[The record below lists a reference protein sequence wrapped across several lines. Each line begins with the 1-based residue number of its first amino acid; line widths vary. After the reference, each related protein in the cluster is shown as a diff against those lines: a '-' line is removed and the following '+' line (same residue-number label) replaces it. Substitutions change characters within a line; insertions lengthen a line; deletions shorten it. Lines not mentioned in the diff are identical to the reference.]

1 MATMSLNEEVKLL
14 RREVREL
21 RELLNEVL
29 THVSNKKEKHT
40 ITPFSL
46 KAFEEEQDDDE
57 DNENEE
63 DEEQHMEEKR
73 AIDQAQ
79 QEFRK
84 QCELFCDR
92 DSNGMFNIGG
102 LSVSRLKDIQRNFK
116 QTGQIAL
123 PSKLFVNTP
132 ENIAKIKSFM
142 NHFVFA

>member
-1 MATMSLNEEVKLL
+1 MSITEEVKLL

-29 THVSNKKEKHT
+29 SHVSNKK
-40 ITPFSL
+40 
-46 KAFEEEQDDDE
+46 AFEEDDDE

-73 AIDQAQ
+73 AIQEAQ

-102 LSVSRLKDIQRNFK
+102 LSVSRLKDIQRMFK

-123 PSKLFVNTP
+123 PSKLFINTP

>member
-1 MATMSLNEEVKLL
+1 MATMSITEEVKLL
-14 RREVREL
+14 RKEVREL

-29 THVSNKKEKHT
+29 THVSKPKHT

-46 KAFEEEQDDDE
+46 KAFENDDDDDDE
-57 DNENEE
+57 EENENEE
-63 DEEQHMEEKR
+63 DEEHHMEEKR

-79 QEFRK
+79 QEFRD
-84 QCELFCDR
+84 QCIRFCDR

-102 LSVSRLKDIQRNFK
+102 LSVSRLKDIQRMFK

-123 PSKLFVNTP
+123 PSKIFVNTP

-142 NHFVFA
+142 NNFVFA